1 MAWGGIGRMRRIFTL
16 PGATLIALVL
26 AGCAPRANQIAPAIM
41 DPAAY
46 ANATC
51 RELSYMLARAR
62 RDLIYADMAQDQQ
75 YFDDRTR
82 TFGVPTPM
90 ATLFEPGLVGE
101 TAQAKADTLVIKA
114 QLERSGCVAFK
125 NTGQSAFIAH

>member
-1 MAWGGIGRMRRIFTL
+1 MRRKLTV
-16 PGATLIALVL
+16 PGAAVIGLAL

-51 RELSYMLARAR
+51 RELGYMADRAR

-75 YFDDRTR
+75 YADDRTR
-82 TFGVPTPM
+82 TFGVPTAM
-90 ATLFEPGLVGE
+90 ATLFERGLVGE

-125 NTGQSAFIAH
+125 NTGQSVFAAH